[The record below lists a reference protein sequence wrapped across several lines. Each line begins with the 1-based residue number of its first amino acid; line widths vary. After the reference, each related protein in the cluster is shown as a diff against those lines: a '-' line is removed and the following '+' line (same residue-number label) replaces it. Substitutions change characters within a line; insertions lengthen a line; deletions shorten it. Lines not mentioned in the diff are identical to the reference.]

1 MRLLWYNKLQDAVI
15 TVSSE
20 STDISAN
27 FPKENLLVY
36 ALSIPFKSI
45 QPSVQMTVTFNA
57 VETINCLAFAGHNM
71 NTFRY
76 RTYDESDVLIVDVL
90 INELLATEMLYVGS
104 ASIKKIVINMTADD
118 YIQIGYLS
126 IGEYY
131 QMPNPLAYYEE
142 AIIITNRVDTN
153 LFGQVYGSDGVFLQT
168 YSPDF
173 VRVSNDRFKEIRA
186 IVDEVRNYKSIFV
199 DMTEDNHDYKKPLY
213 ATLDF
218 ERFDTSR
225 YKAGVMEK
233 TFQLA
238 IREVK

>member
-1 MRLLWYNKLQDAVI
+1 
-15 TVSSE
+15 
-20 STDISAN
+20 
-27 FPKENLLVY
+27 
-36 ALSIPFKSI
+36 
-45 QPSVQMTVTFNA
+45 
-57 VETINCLAFAGHNM
+57 
-71 NTFRY
+71 
-76 RTYDESDVLIVDVL
+76 VLIVDVL
-90 INELLATEMLYVGS
+90 INELLSTEMLYVDS